1 MKLGYYPG
9 CSLHGSAGECD
20 QSLKAIAPPLGLE
33 LQELQDWACCGA
45 SSAHAT
51 SHLLSI
57 ALPARTLALAEEQ
70 RVESLLAPCAAC
82 YNRLAVARHE
92 IGSDTALLQKI
103 QNILD
108 RKLRAD
114 VPVRNVVD
122 VLRELAP
129 VIQDKAVRPLTGLK
143 AACYYGCLLLRPAEA
158 LHFDDP
164 EQPVSMEEVV
174 RATGAEAVDWAMRL
188 ECCGGSFSL
197 ARTASVV
204 RLGRQILA
212 SAKQAG
218 AQALIVACPMCHSN
232 LDFRQKAIE
241 KREGAPF
248 QMPVIYITQLVGLA
262 LGLDA
267 GQLGIDR
274 HFVNAAPLLQTL
286 GKTPATTAA
295 AGEA

>member
-1 MKLGYYPG
+1 MKIGYYPG
-9 CSLHGSAGECD
+9 CSLHGSAAECD
-20 QSLKAIAPPLGLE
+20 QSLKAIAPRLGLE
-33 LQELQDWACCGA
+33 LEELRDWACCGA

-51 SHLLSI
+51 SHLLSL
-57 ALPARTLALAEEQ
+57 ALPARTLALAEDQHAEA
-70 RVESLLAPCAAC
+70 LLAPCAAC

-92 IGSDTALLQKI
+92 IGNDAALLGKI

-129 VIQDKAVRPLTGLK
+129 ALREKAVRPLAGLK
-143 AACYYGCLLLRPAEA
+143 VACYYGCLLLRPAEA
-158 LHFDDP
+158 LRFDDP
-164 EQPVSMEEVV
+164 EQPTSMEEVV
-174 RATGAEAVDWAMRL
+174 AATGATAVEWPMRL
-188 ECCGGSFSL
+188 DCCGGSFSL
-197 ARTASVV
+197 ARTGSVV
-204 RLGRQILA
+204 RLGREILA

-218 AQALIVACPMCHSN
+218 AAALIVACPMCHSN

-262 LGLDA
+262 LGLSV
-267 GQLGIDR
+267 GQLGLDR
-274 HFVNAAPLLQTL
+274 HFVDAAPLLNSL
-286 GKTPATTAA
+286 GPATAAA